1 MASSST
7 SQNSA
12 PKVIE
17 TIVEAGKKA
26 FEPNLDAAAR
36 TSGLEEYNRVIERYA
51 HRPRTKLIIS
61 ENTNSNKVRRLGRFF
76 LL

>member
-1 MASSST
+1 MASSSS

-36 TSGLEEYNRVIERYA
+36 DSGLEEYNRVIERYA
-51 HRPRTKLIIS
+51 HRPRIKLM
-61 ENTNSNKVRRLGRFF
+61 NSPKY
-76 LL
+76 